1 MINLWVKNSLV
12 FFLAL
17 TMAFSP
23 LLRAGPAALPSSDII
38 APTLIHDVFI
48 GHMVSGKNYTFE
60 ATATDNEYIES
71 VSLYYRPVHSSA
83 YKRVPM
89 KRIKDTYF
97 YTLTL
102 DKSELKPPGIE
113 YYIEAVD
120 TSKNSLTAGF
130 AFAPLIVNISKSIE
144 QIVAASTQPEVAPIE
159 ESSSNK
165 WLWIGL
171 GVLVLAVAAGGGG
184 GGGGGGAGSTA
195 SGSTVVVTTPL
206 P

>member
-1 MINLWVKNSLV
+1 MINQCIKNSLV
-12 FFLAL
+12 FFLA
-17 TMAFSP
+17 MSMVFSP
-23 LLRAGPAALPSSDII
+23 LLRAAKAKLPTSDII

-48 GHMVSGKNYTFE
+48 GNIVSGQDYTFE

-71 VSLYYRPVHSSA
+71 VSLYYRPLHSSA
-83 YKRVPM
+83 YKRVSM

-97 YTLTL
+97 YTYTL

-130 AFAPLIVNISKSIE
+130 AFSPLIVNVSKSIE
-144 QIVAASTQPEVAPIE
+144 QIVATSEQPELAPIE
-159 ESSSNK
+159 ESTTNK

-171 GVLVLAVAAGGGG
+171 GVLVLAAAAGGGG
-184 GGGGGGAGSTA
+184 GGGGGAAGSTA
-195 SGSTVVVTTPL
+195 SSSTVVVTTPL